1 MNEKKQELIK
11 AIVDLPVGKQR
22 AMIWLIKHYQFA
34 VEMCEEGPLT
44 QEQSADFERDAI
56 ERDDDYLLVLV
67 LFERIV
73 NARKKA
79 R

>member
-1 MNEKKQELIK
+1 MNEKKQKLIK
-11 AIVDLPVGKQR
+11 AIEALPEGKRR
-22 AMIWLIKHYQFA
+22 AMIWLIKHYEFA

-44 QEQSADFERDAI
+44 KEQSADLERDAI

-67 LFERIV
+67 LLERIV
-73 NARKKA
+73 NAGKTA